1 MLISQNLNDA
11 RVPYWEAA
19 KWAAKLRHLK
29 TDTNPVLLL
38 VNMRGGHGGGSG
50 RFDSL
55 EDYAKAYAFAL
66 GILAKDQAP
75 RNN

>member
-1 MLISQNLNDA
+1 MGGQVAPPQD
-11 RVPYWEAA
+11 R
-19 KWAAKLRHLK
+19 R
-29 TDTNPVLLL
+29 NPVLLL